1 MDVLPNE
8 VLLPILALVDG
19 ASLVRCKRVCK
30 RWLALVEAILQ
41 HRHVIWKMICQSEI
55 DRDMLLE
62 LLGNS
67 YPEDESGAVE
77 MDWFSVYK
85 CWYSTRVVS
94 EFPHHIRKLK
104 SFKGLV
110 TCLKTSATLSPGQ
123 FCYKRGHVICASNN
137 SRLDAY
143 SLEDTSTSCANPF
156 QTSYPVVSVKICN
169 DRLAALS
176 LYRCVLSLMRLTLTA
191 GGVEFHPLLRA
202 FLQERFCSWIG
213 LNEHCVFHVGSYW
226 KAGKMC
232 ITSCVRETWKLAPV
246 DREEPLYITLA
257 LVQRQ
262 GILVIATAA
271 SLIACAVDMGL
282 YISVDAGRHVSE
294 IKAARQW
301 NGRVTALALRGSLLA
316 IGLCSGW
323 LCVYRVR
330 DSLVDMEYRQPDWSR
345 QIYEDPVIA
354 VDVTSEPDTKQ
365 PTVVAA
371 TRYEV
376 CVVTW
381 LFGSV

>member
-110 TCLKTSATLSPGQ
+110 TCLKTSVSLNVFRRSPHDHSSCCSCVDSAVTPLSEVKEATESAAA
-123 FCYKRGHVICASNN
+123 R
-137 SRLDAY
+137 
-143 SLEDTSTSCANPF
+143 
-156 QTSYPVVSVKICN
+156 ICN

-262 GILVIATAA
+262 GILVIAT
-271 SLIACAVDMGL
+271 VDMGL

-345 QIYEDPVIA
+345 QLYEDPVIA

-371 TRYEV
+371 TRQEV
-376 CVVTW
+376 HVVTW